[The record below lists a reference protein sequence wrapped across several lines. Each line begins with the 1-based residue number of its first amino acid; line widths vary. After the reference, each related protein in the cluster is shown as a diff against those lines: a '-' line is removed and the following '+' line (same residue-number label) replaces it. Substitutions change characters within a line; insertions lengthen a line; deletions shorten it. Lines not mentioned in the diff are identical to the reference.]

1 MKNAHFIIIFIIFFA
16 IVPFSGPRLAAQ
28 EIPDSLATLLSR
40 ADSLHKRYE
49 FEKALEVYETAY
61 DIQPDSVARLDIED
75 KMLTSE
81 NALNLLSYVKEPKVV
96 AKQRFHLKDFFLF
109 YPLQDASW
117 RKIPNQLDSVNV
129 NPLVKAMYVPDDAS
143 RIFFSATD
151 ESRARN
157 IYMTEYQDTVWTAP
171 ILLNEQLTS
180 SADEIYPMLSPDGKS
195 LYFASSGL
203 FGVGGYDLFVS
214 HWNEEAKDWDTPE
227 NLGFPYSSPYDDFLF
242 LNTEDGRYSIFAS
255 NRECPA
261 SDSVYLY
268 VLEYDSMPVGKRM
281 DSDKVRELS
290 LLRPLEDAAMMN
302 NDSAVG
308 NQVEE
313 SIDTRNYMAK
323 MAEVRALRDSI
334 YQYSKSI
341 DEQRALFAASD
352 DNEQRMKL
360 TVDILRKES
369 LLPALQDSL
378 HKATAAIQKIE
389 MEFLFKGVVIDPEKM
404 AAQADREVVGA
415 STNYAFARKNPG
427 KALSLRVAA
436 PVMEFDYS
444 FRILD
449 EAQFAENQQLPAG
462 LVYQIQILGQSS
474 KITDKRK
481 LKGLSPV
488 YEEKAVG
495 GKYYYRVGL
504 FRTYSDVLGNLNKV
518 KKLGFRSAFIT
529 AFNSGVPLSVNKA
542 RTLEKA
548 LSEVKWVLVLESTE
562 DTLPDEIMALLRSFP
577 DKDIAKSSE
586 EQKTVFSVS
595 SFDTYEDG
603 QKALS
608 LIKEAGFANVS
619 LTRIGTEM

>member
-1 MKNAHFIIIFIIFFA
+1 MKNTHFIILFITFLTFA
-16 IVPFSGPRLAAQ
+16 QFSVPGLAAQ
-28 EIPDSLATLLSR
+28 EIPDSLTVLLAR
-40 ADSLHKRYE
+40 ADSLHRRYE
-49 FEKALEVYETAY
+49 FEKALEVYEIAY

-117 RKIPNQLDSVNV
+117 RNVPNQLDSVNV
-129 NPLVKAMYVPDDAS
+129 NPLVMAMYVPDNAS
-143 RIFFSATD
+143 RLFFSATD

-157 IYMTEYQDTVWTAP
+157 IYMTEYQDSVWTAP
-171 ILLNEQLTS
+171 TLLNEHLTS

-214 HWNEEAKDWDTPE
+214 HWNEETRDWDTPE

-242 LNTEDGRYSIFAS
+242 LNTDDGRYSIFAS

-281 DSDKVRELS
+281 DAEKVRELS
-290 LLRPLEDAAMMN
+290 LLKPLEDAAMMN

-313 SIDTRNYMAK
+313 SIDTKKYMAK
-323 MAEVRALRDSI
+323 MSEVRALRDSI
-334 YQYSKSI
+334 YHYSKSI

-352 DNEQRMKL
+352 DDEQRMKL

-378 HKATAAIQKIE
+378 NRATAAIQKIE

-415 STNYAFARKNPG
+415 STNYAFARQNPG
-427 KALSLRVAA
+427 KALNLSIAA
-436 PVMEFDYS
+436 PVVEFDYS

-449 EAQFAENQQLPAG
+449 EAQFAENQKLPAG
-462 LVYQIQILGQSS
+462 LTYQIQILGQSS
-474 KITDKRK
+474 RITDIKR

-488 YEEKAVG
+488 YEEKLAG
-495 GKYYYRVGL
+495 GKYCYRVGL
-504 FRTYSDVLGNLNKV
+504 FSSYADVLGNLNKV

-529 AFNSGVPLSVNKA
+529 AFNSGVPLSVSKA
-542 RTLEKA
+542 RSLEKA
-548 LSEVKWVLVLESTE
+548 LSEVKWKLVLESE
-562 DTLPDEIMALLRSFP
+562 ADSLPDEIMALLKSLQ

-586 EQKTVFSVS
+586 EQGTLFTVTA
-595 SFDTYEDG
+595 FDTYEEA
-603 QKALS
+603 QQALS
-608 LIKEAGFANVS
+608 MIKEAGFANVS
-619 LTRIGTEM
+619 LSRIGTDM